1 MTTFKPETRTKDQ
14 KSFTNGDLLFAEGAN
29 TTFEAITEVKP
40 CKNFKEGFS
49 PRTLSDDV
57 AAKDLLC
64 GLAPI
69 AFKKSEPENNEAEA
83 SSTENN
89 NEAEA
94 SSTENNNEDTAENN
108 EAEASSTENNN
119 EDTAE
124 NNEAEN
130 EEDLK
135 KSKDFDSLTQEAKEA
150 EYERGLTEGKKA
162 GLEEGKTLAQPEIHE
177 QAFNEGFLS
186 AKDELAKKYEGKEKI
201 LKNMIETLNQAANDS
216 DSFFKPLKDLSMH
229 IAQQLIRAELTLPNN
244 SISKLVELHINKL
257 KELGNEPIAIRVNN
271 EDLELNKSFFKN
283 LPPNITVRKAEEL
296 SKGDVEIVMGDTKIK
311 DLLKDRE
318 LEISGQLCGDIP
330 IKKNEEF
337 TEPEKIS
344 NVLGD
349 SDPSELESQ
358 DKDSAITDKE
368 KENSTEKI
376 TNVEST
382 HKT

>member
-69 AFKKSEPENNEAEA
+69 AFKKSEP
-83 SSTENN
+83 
-89 NEAEA
+89 
-94 SSTENNNEDTAENN
+94 ENN